1 MKRLGVRVF
10 LSMAGAGAI
19 GVILWF
25 VVMQLAF
32 GAAQGPPAALVF
44 EIVGFVAFLLWLACA
59 VVTVVGLVGA
69 LWRRCHKAPIRID
82 PPTAFGALAGR
93 LQRTQWPAGPCTAHL
108 RETSR
113 C

>member
-69 LWRRCHKAPIRID
+69 LWR
-82 PPTAFGALAGR
+82 ALS
-93 LQRTQWPAGPCTAHL
+93 H
-108 RETSR
+108 
-113 C
+113 

>member
-44 EIVGFVAFLLWLACA
+44 EIVGFGSFGLWLASG
-59 VVTVVGLVGA
+59 VVTLVGLVGA
-69 LWRRCHKAPIRID
+69 LVRAR
-82 PPTAFGALAGR
+82 
-93 LQRTQWPAGPCTAHL
+93 
-108 RETSR
+108 S
-113 C
+113 